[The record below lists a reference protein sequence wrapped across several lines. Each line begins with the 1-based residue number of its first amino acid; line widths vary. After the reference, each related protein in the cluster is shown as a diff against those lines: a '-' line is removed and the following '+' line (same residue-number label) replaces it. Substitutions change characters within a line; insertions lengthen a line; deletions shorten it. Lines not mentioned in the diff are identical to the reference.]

1 MEYTDFLEAHA
12 RYGTSESDIK
22 KRKGYDNIL
31 ENVVIAPWWSHS
43 MFESENTKIEQISDK
58 IYNITID
65 GVSFSFIELRAI
77 GAPTTMDSTLALGVT
92 NCKRVLFI
100 GSAGALSIS
109 LKIGQLVIPSYSI
122 CGDGASRY
130 LNADLK
136 DEFGVHETS
145 FGSLT
150 DSLRKSI
157 KKITGEDVVSVPN
170 YSLDTIFAQFPHID
184 YIKSLGA
191 ATIEMETAA
200 FFKSCHVLKL
210 NCAVLFCISDSTV
223 ENKSLYSGRSKEEN
237 DYRHYVR
244 DKIIPRVIV
253 DLFKGESNEE

>member
-1 MEYTDFLEAHA
+1 
-12 RYGTSESDIK
+12 
-22 KRKGYDNIL
+22 
-31 ENVVIAPWWSHS
+31 

-130 LNADLK
+130 LNDDLK
-136 DEFGVHETS
+136 GEFGGDETS

-157 KKITGEDVVSVPN
+157 KKN
-170 YSLDTIFAQFPHID
+170 WRRR
-184 YIKSLGA
+184 
-191 ATIEMETAA
+191 
-200 FFKSCHVLKL
+200 
-210 NCAVLFCISDSTV
+210 CIS
-223 ENKSLYSGRSKEEN
+223 SK
-237 DYRHYVR
+237 
-244 DKIIPRVIV
+244 
-253 DLFKGESNEE
+253 L

>member
-43 MFESENTKIEQISDK
+43 IFESENTKIEQISDK

-130 LNADLK
+130 LNDDLK
-136 DEFGVHETS
+136 DEFGGHETS

-157 KKITGEDVVSVPN
+157 KKN
-170 YSLDTIFAQFPHID
+170 WRRR
-184 YIKSLGA
+184 
-191 ATIEMETAA
+191 
-200 FFKSCHVLKL
+200 
-210 NCAVLFCISDSTV
+210 CIS
-223 ENKSLYSGRSKEEN
+223 SK
-237 DYRHYVR
+237 
-244 DKIIPRVIV
+244 
-253 DLFKGESNEE
+253 L